1 MNKIIY
7 KFILSASL
15 AIIASTSYAANTI
28 KITGQIVEDTC
39 SQQHQHQD
47 CELINNLNK
56 KINHESTNLNDLAS
70 NSQKNNMIE
79 INIERRP
86 ENNNSVII
94 ISYY

>member
-39 SQQHQHQD
+39 SQ
-47 CELINNLNK
+47 
-56 KINHESTNLNDLAS
+56 
-70 NSQKNNMIE
+70 
-79 INIERRP
+79 
-86 ENNNSVII
+86 
-94 ISYY
+94 